1 MIHLLD
7 MVGYMNTLRTFG
19 KLTAERAQRERA
31 RLEALDQFDL
41 LDAPRDSSFERIVR
55 LIKEI
60 FSVDIGIVSVIDA
73 HRQSYQACVGLPN
86 SEVPRE
92 ESFCTLIVDSGVPM
106 IIQDASKDAR
116 FANNPSVTG
125 EAHVR
130 FYAGVPLQ
138 TREGFVLGTLCAIDR
153 RPKSFGA
160 RDLAILQELAGLA
173 MERIEL
179 LQSAATDGLTG
190 VLTRKAFKSESEK
203 LIAQA
208 LRHQHDLACLVL
220 DVDHFKKVNDTY
232 GHSAG
237 DEVLKA
243 VSGACRGSLRAGD
256 LIGRLGGEEFA
267 FLLPHVDKAAAAAV
281 AEKLRN
287 AIAGSLVNG
296 DFGTV
301 SVTASIGSTNL
312 SIVSRDT
319 DTLIAQ
325 ADAAMYAAKS
335 GGRNRCVSW
344 HDLKGANGGERRR
357 VLKSASIL
365 FNERRSVID
374 CTVKSLGSDGAGL
387 VLSNTSGIP
396 PEFDLVIRG
405 EGFETR
411 CRVIAQDRQNVE
423 VSFR

>member
-1 MIHLLD
+1 
-7 MVGYMNTLRTFG
+7 
-19 KLTAERAQRERA
+19 
-31 RLEALDQFDL
+31 
-41 LDAPRDSSFERIVR
+41 
-55 LIKEI
+55 
-60 FSVDIGIVSVIDA
+60 
-73 HRQSYQACVGLPN
+73 
-86 SEVPRE
+86 
-92 ESFCTLIVDSGVPM
+92 
-106 IIQDASKDAR
+106 
-116 FANNPSVTG
+116 
-125 EAHVR
+125 
-130 FYAGVPLQ
+130 
-138 TREGFVLGTLCAIDR
+138 
-153 RPKSFGA
+153 
-160 RDLAILQELAGLA
+160 
-173 MERIEL
+173 
-179 LQSAATDGLTG
+179 
-190 VLTRKAFKSESEK
+190 
-203 LIAQA
+203 
-208 LRHQHDLACLVL
+208 
-220 DVDHFKKVNDTY
+220 
-232 GHSAG
+232 
-237 DEVLKA
+237 
-243 VSGACRGSLRAGD
+243 
-256 LIGRLGGEEFA
+256 
-267 FLLPHVDKAAAAAV
+267 
-281 AEKLRN
+281 
-287 AIAGSLVNG
+287 
-296 DFGTV
+296 V

>member
-1 MIHLLD
+1 MD
-7 MVGYMNTLRTFG
+7 
-19 KLTAERAQRERA
+19 
-31 RLEALDQFDL
+31 
-41 LDAPRDSSFERIVR
+41 
-55 LIKEI
+55 
-60 FSVDIGIVSVIDA
+60 
-73 HRQSYQACVGLPN
+73 
-86 SEVPRE
+86 
-92 ESFCTLIVDSGVPM
+92 
-106 IIQDASKDAR
+106 
-116 FANNPSVTG
+116 
-125 EAHVR
+125 
-130 FYAGVPLQ
+130 
-138 TREGFVLGTLCAIDR
+138 
-153 RPKSFGA
+153 
-160 RDLAILQELAGLA
+160 
-173 MERIEL
+173 RIEL

-208 LRHQHDLACLVL
+208 LRHQHDLSCLVL

-243 VSGACRGSLRAGD
+243 VSSACRGTLRAGD

-281 AEKLRN
+281 AENLRI
-287 AIAGSLVNG
+287 AIAAVLVNG

-301 SVTASIGSTNL
+301 SVTASIGLTNL
-312 SIVSRDT
+312 SIVSRDA

-325 ADAAMYAAKS
+325 ADAAMYAAKNS
-335 GGRNRCVSW
+335 GRNRCVSW

-357 VLKSASIL
+357 VLKSGSIL
-365 FNERRSVID
+365 FNERQSVID

-387 VLSNTSGIP
+387 VLSNTSAIP

-405 EGFETR
+405 EGFETH

>member
-1 MIHLLD
+1 M
-7 MVGYMNTLRTFG
+7 
-19 KLTAERAQRERA
+19 TAERAQRERA

-60 FSVDIGIVSVIDA
+60 YSVDIGIVSVIDA

-138 TREGFVLGTLCAIDR
+138 TREGFVLGTVCAIDR

-179 LQSAATDGLTG
+179 LQSAAIDGLTG

-296 DFGTV
+296 DFGSV